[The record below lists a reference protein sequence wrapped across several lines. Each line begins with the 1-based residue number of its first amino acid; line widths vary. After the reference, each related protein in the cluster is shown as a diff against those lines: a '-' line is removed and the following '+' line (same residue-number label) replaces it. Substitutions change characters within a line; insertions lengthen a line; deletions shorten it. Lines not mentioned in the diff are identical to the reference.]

1 MCDVTS
7 TIKDLL
13 YLVGTT
19 DVDGTLLELEF
30 IKTGVVCEPTVYQEY
45 MDNNARNRS
54 SAVSM
59 LSKKC
64 AVNNGSV

>member
-1 MCDVTS
+1 M
-7 TIKDLL
+7 
-13 YLVGTT
+13 GTT